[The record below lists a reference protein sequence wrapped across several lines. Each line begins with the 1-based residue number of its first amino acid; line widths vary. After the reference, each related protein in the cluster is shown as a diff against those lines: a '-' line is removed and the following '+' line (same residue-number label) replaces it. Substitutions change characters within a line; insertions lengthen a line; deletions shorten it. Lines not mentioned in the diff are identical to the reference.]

1 MVAMRAIKRLNDKK
15 GKIKKSFFVPGI
27 IFSTLS
33 KKNELATKEET
44 KTKREKRIIGNEEED
59 KI

>member
-1 MVAMRAIKRLNDKK
+1 MRAIKRLNDKK
-15 GKIKKSFFVPGI
+15 GKIKKSFFVSGI

-44 KTKREKRIIGNEEED
+44 KTKREKKD
-59 KI
+59 YW